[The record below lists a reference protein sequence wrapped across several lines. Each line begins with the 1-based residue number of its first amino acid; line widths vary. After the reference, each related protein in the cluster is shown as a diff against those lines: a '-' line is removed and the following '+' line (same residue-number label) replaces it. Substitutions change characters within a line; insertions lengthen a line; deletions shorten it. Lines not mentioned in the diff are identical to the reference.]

1 MHYDKEYKVNLE
13 VNGDDDD
20 NRDKDAGA
28 QHFVAARQSLQ
39 LAGYKQ
45 YVAVGVATCNQSQEM
60 EFDVHSSWQRQGWPA
75 MGFSVL
81 DALTLCCLG
90 NVLPILP
97 PAI

>member
-1 MHYDKEYKVNLE
+1 ME

-39 LAGYKQ
+39 LAAQ
-45 YVAVGVATCNQSQEM
+45 SNMSELLSCNQSQEM

-75 MGFSVL
+75 MGFSYFGCN
-81 DALTLCCLG
+81 DI
-90 NVLPILP
+90 VLPWQFVANI
-97 PAI
+97 ATSHT

>member
-20 NRDKDAGA
+20 NRDKDMGA

-39 LAGYKQ
+39 LAGQ
-45 YVAVGVATCNQSQEM
+45 SNMSELPTCNQSQEM